1 MGVLYRASMQHHI
14 CLLLWT
20 PVTIMT
26 LTAMVTRLAIHPGE
40 TEAEWMTVTVAFTQG
55 SVSVTKAFRSET
67 THRHTHALET
77 SKTITGIDRVN
88 CVWLSIWRVYSAS
101 ECIAYKSQDCEQL
114 DTTSDQSCIKS
125 EWEKEKTTSVFTT
138 QQANTWKAIKV
149 WNCTVKLSQLTFT
162 RLSAARQTEWDISDW
177 QLDRCRSI
185 TKTEDWIQLLLACS
199 AAVFAFWPFR
209 DTRWKIENFT
219 PNFVSQIFQL
229 LFNETFNK
237 QKLT

>member
-101 ECIAYKSQDCEQL
+101 ECISYKSQDCEQL

-162 RLSAARQTEWDISDW
+162 RLSAARRTVRHFWLTTWQMQVNNKDSGLDATSIGVQCCRFCFLTVTWHQVKEGEFHTKLCFTDIS
-177 QLDRCRSI
+177 I
-185 TKTEDWIQLLLACS
+185 
-199 AAVFAFWPFR
+199 AF
-209 DTRWKIENFT
+209 
-219 PNFVSQIFQL
+219 
-229 LFNETFNK
+229 
-237 QKLT
+237 